1 MRPTCGAKVPS
12 RALSREFGEEYI
24 SVVDADPEPDAWHAL
39 FAFKRANATHPD
51 AWIFTGL
58 GCGRDERLRTPRFS
72 RIASGPFGRRF
83 KLSRLMERVSGQ

>member
-39 FAFKRANATHPD
+39 FAFKRANAITSRRLDFH
-51 AWIFTGL
+51 WIGMRTG
-58 GCGRDERLRTPRFS
+58 
-72 RIASGPFGRRF
+72 
-83 KLSRLMERVSGQ
+83 